1 MKMKRIVAPT
11 MALAMERVKKELGSN
26 AVIFQTKKVKKGRF
40 FNLLK
45 KENIEVLAAVDPD
58 PLPRFPAIR
67 PPEVPDRPFNR
78 AASTQQTLERS
89 LPFSKEP
96 HRLVDQPPMI
106 EALIKRLRDQG
117 LSENHADAA
126 LKMLIKKWYQSD
138 EQLTS
143 AELRQVLKER
153 LVHSLNPN
161 RFQSE
166 IIEKKFV
173 MLVGSTGVGK
183 TTTLAKLAGRA
194 VIEEGKKA
202 AFLTADTFRIAAI
215 DQLRTYA
222 DILNVPIKVAYSAED
237 FRRQLAGFATCD
249 RVFIDTAGRNFQ
261 DRKYV
266 DELRQAIYP
275 DEQIAVY
282 LVLAATAKYED
293 MERMMKQFSDMP
305 IERFII
311 TKVDETQTI
320 GAIISVLLNHPDIGV
335 AYATN
340 GQNVPD
346 DLFAPDPRR
355 LIERLLGDSGGDKG
369 NE

>member
-11 MALAMERVKKELGSN
+11 MAQAIERVKKELGSN

-40 FNLLK
+40 FNWLK
-45 KENIEVLAAVDPD
+45 KENIEVLAAVDPE
-58 PLPRFPAIR
+58 PVPSFPVNR
-67 PPEVPDRPFNR
+67 PPEVPDRPFKR
-78 AASTQQTLERS
+78 AT
-89 LPFSKEP
+89 FSQHTSEQSVSFDKEP
-96 HRLVDQPPMI
+96 HRLIDQPPMI
-106 EALIKRLRDQG
+106 ESAIRRLRAQG
-117 LSENHADAA
+117 LDEHHVEAS

-138 EQLTS
+138 EKLTP
-143 AELRQVLKER
+143 AEIWQILKEQ
-153 LVHSLNPN
+153 LVKSLNPN

-166 IIEKKFV
+166 IIQKQFV

-194 VIEEGKKA
+194 VLEEAKKV

-222 DILNVPIKVAYSAED
+222 DILNVPIEVAYSAED
-237 FRRQLAGFATCD
+237 FRRQLAGLKAYDC
-249 RVFIDTAGRNFQ
+249 VFIDTAGRNFQ
-261 DRKYV
+261 DKKYV
-266 DELRQAIYP
+266 EELKQAIYQ
-275 DEQIAVY
+275 DKQIAVY

-293 MERMMKQFSDMP
+293 MELMMSQFSDLP
-305 IERFII
+305 IERFIL
-311 TKVDETQTI
+311 TKVDETRTI
-320 GAIISVLLNHPDIGV
+320 GAITSILLNHPDVGV

-346 DLFAPDPRR
+346 DLFAPDPRELAR
-355 LIERLLGDSGGDKG
+355 RLLGDAD